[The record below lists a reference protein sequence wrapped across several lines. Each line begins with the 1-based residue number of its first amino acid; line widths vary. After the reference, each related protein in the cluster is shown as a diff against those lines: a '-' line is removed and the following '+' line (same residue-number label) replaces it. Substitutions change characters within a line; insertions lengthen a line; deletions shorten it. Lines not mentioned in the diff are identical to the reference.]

1 VPASF
6 HLRFEAQ
13 RKRERI
19 CWTSA
24 GDIKKKKMIDIQNS
38 QSLIKYDEI
47 NENDEGYLCMYM
59 YLLAFLRDFE
69 FYTH

>member
-1 VPASF
+1 MCQ
-6 HLRFEAQ
+6 LRSISVL
-13 RKRERI
+13 RLRDKRERI

-47 NENDEGYLCMYM
+47 NENDEAMRVIYVYVFVG
-59 YLLAFLRDFE
+59 FFTG
-69 FYTH
+69 F